1 MFFIIPQSINLGTW
15 GDRKGSSSSAS
26 SSRGDGRGTPSL
38 KERLRKYG
46 DGYGNDL
53 DELRSIPEQVRAS
66 YGSKAEQPSSSASSR
81 YPKVIG
87 AKPFKRPSLSQMTSA
102 GSTGSTASSDD
113 LSKSDIVTATKKSSS
128 TKRPTAASIFAGRGA
143 ADSPDGDS
151 AAHPP
156 PPLPPSNG
164 APKPQFYFGEDVL
177 NGHESNGADLSLVSR
192 KQSAIDKVKTNEAVS
207 HPKNI
212 VINPGYK
219 IKDYV
224 DPTEKSGKPSFAFG
238 EVPAEIASNS
248 ARAASTSSCWKRWR
262 SASPCGCFGRRLALT
277 SYPLWTTKAR
287 AIR

>member
-1 MFFIIPQSINLGTW
+1 MKEEDFYHVFFIIPQSINLGTW

-53 DELRSIPEQVRAS
+53 DELRSIPEQVRAE
-66 YGSKAEQPSSSASSR
+66 KASSASSSR

-238 EVPAEIASNS
+238 EVPVTRKTSAASNTVEM
-248 ARAASTSSCWKRWR
+248 A
-262 SASPCGCFGRRLALT
+262 RLAHF
-277 SYPLWTTKAR
+277 
-287 AIR
+287 

>member
-1 MFFIIPQSINLGTW
+1 MKEEDFYHVFFIIPQSINLGTW

-66 YGSKAEQPSSSASSR
+66 YGGKAEQPSSASSR

-177 NGHESNGADLSLVSR
+177 NGHESNGGDLSLVSR

-238 EVPAEIASNS
+238 EVPVTRKTSAASNTVEM
-248 ARAASTSSCWKRWR
+248 A
-262 SASPCGCFGRRLALT
+262 RLAHF
-277 SYPLWTTKAR
+277 
-287 AIR
+287 

>member
-1 MFFIIPQSINLGTW
+1 MFQSINLGTW
-15 GDRKGSSSSAS
+15 GDRKSKSSSAS
-26 SSRGDGRGTPSL
+26 SSNGDGRGTPSL

-46 DGYGNDL
+46 DGYGNDV
-53 DELRSIPEQVRAS
+53 DELRSIPEQVKT
-66 YGSKAEQPSSSASSR
+66 YGNKAETSSSSSSR

-113 LSKSDIVTATKKSSS
+113 LSKSEIVTATKKSSS
-128 TKRPTAASIFAGRGA
+128 SKRPTAASIFARGA
-143 ADSPDGDS
+143 SEPDGDS
-151 AAHPP
+151 SHHP
-156 PPLPPSNG
+156 PPSNG
-164 APKPQFYFGEDVL
+164 VPKPQFYFGEDVL
-177 NGHESNGADLSLVSR
+177 NGHESYGNGADLSLVSR

-238 EVPAEIASNS
+238 EVPVTRKTS
-248 ARAASTSSCWKRWR
+248 AAS
-262 SASPCGCFGRRLALT
+262 SAVEM
-277 SYPLWTTKAR
+277 AR
-287 AIR
+287 FV

>member
-1 MFFIIPQSINLGTW
+1 M
-15 GDRKGSSSSAS
+15 
-26 SSRGDGRGTPSL
+26 

-53 DELRSIPEQVRAS
+53 DELRSIPEQVKT
-66 YGSKAEQPSSSASSR
+66 YGIKAESSSSASSR

-113 LSKSDIVTATKKSSS
+113 LSKSDILSTATKKSSS
-128 TKRPTAASIFAGRGA
+128 TKRPTAASIFARGA
-143 ADSPDGDS
+143 IGTSEPDSDS
-151 AAHPP
+151 TPP
-156 PPLPPSNG
+156 SFHPPSNG
-164 APKPQFYFGEDVL
+164 VPKPQFYFGEDVL
-177 NGHESNGADLSLVSR
+177 NGHESNSIVSR
-192 KQSAIDKVKTNEAVS
+192 KQSAIDKVKMNEAVS

-238 EVPAEIASNS
+238 EVPVTRKTSAASNAVDI
-248 ARAASTSSCWKRWR
+248 AR
-262 SASPCGCFGRRLALT
+262 
-277 SYPLWTTKAR
+277 
-287 AIR
+287 